1 MHGEATRARPDGQE
15 DRSMNTKSNTPQAPT
30 AREKLER
37 FVANTETSKLYTTIR
52 ELRARITA
60 PSTQNPE
67 WIALMAVEREVRRRT
82 DEFNATRPSDDL
94 AWQLR
99 AYIERPRADRDPV
112 ENISYDSME
121 AAIRARFPEAD
132 DASDEYLEAADLTA
146 PDHDEHAHVRILLEV
161 AGL

>member
-1 MHGEATRARPDGQE
+1 
-15 DRSMNTKSNTPQAPT
+15 MNTKSNTPQAPT
-30 AREKLER
+30 AREKLEH
-37 FVANTETSKLYTTIR
+37 FVANTETSKLYATIY
-52 ELRARITA
+52 ELRARIAT
-60 PSTQNPE
+60 PSAQDPE
-67 WIALMAVEREVRRRT
+67 WIALKAVEREVRRRT
-82 DEFNATRPSDDL
+82 DEFNATQPSDDL

-99 AYIERPRADRDPV
+99 AYIARPRADRDPV

-132 DASDEYLEAADLTA
+132 DASDEYLDTADLTA

>member
-1 MHGEATRARPDGQE
+1 
-15 DRSMNTKSNTPQAPT
+15 MNAKSNTPQAPT
-30 AREKLER
+30 AREELER
-37 FVANTETSKLYTTIR
+37 FIDNTGTSQLYSVIY
-52 ELRARITA
+52 ELRARVTTPDA
-60 PSTQNPE
+60 QDPE
-67 WIALMAVEREVRRRT
+67 WIALKAVEREVRRRT
-82 DEFNATRPSDDL
+82 DEFNATQPSDDL

-99 AYIERPRADRDPV
+99 AYIARPRADRDPV

-132 DASDEYLEAADLTA
+132 DASDDYLDTVDLTD